1 MIRYIKLFLKINLFI
16 FLISCSF
23 NNPTGFFD
31 NRLIELEREISE
43 KNSKLVFSK
52 RKQFREEIDGNINK
66 KLSVTINSSQ
76 WTRKNFYL
84 SNNLPHF
91 NYENKKQLIH
101 KSKKIGKNK
110 FELSDNFFDP
120 LVIDEDIF
128 FYDLTGNIFRYSIQ
142 QKTTIWKFNFY
153 KKRFKKIPIYL
164 KFEISENKIII
175 SDNLGY
181 IYSLNI
187 DDGKLIWAKNFGI
200 PFMSNLKVNNEL
212 IFSLNQDNKFYS
224 INVNNG
230 ESLLSLETFPS
241 FLKNNL
247 ETNISMDNLN
257 NVYFLT
263 STGQLYSINT
273 YNNNVNWL
281 LNFNVGQSNSK
292 LFYSS
297 PIIYNNNRIF
307 FSSSVSTFAIDT
319 LNSKVLWELPF
330 STFIRPIISGEF
342 MFLISQDGFM
352 LGIDNQ
358 SGKVLWSKD
367 LYKINKKINK
377 KKFGNINSILLISNQ
392 LLITTHKG
400 YLLFIDYKN
409 GKILNYTRV
418 TKSGFFSS
426 PVMVDKKIHIIDN
439 NFRVLVFN

>member
-1 MIRYIKLFLKINLFI
+1 MIRFIKLFLKINLFI

-66 KLSVTINSSQ
+66 KLSVTINSNQ

-91 NYENKKQLIH
+91 NYENKKQLVH

>member
-142 QKTTIWKFNFY
+142 QKKTIWKFNFY

-330 STFIRPIISGEF
+330 ST
-342 MFLISQDGFM
+342 L
-352 LGIDNQ
+352 
-358 SGKVLWSKD
+358 
-367 LYKINKKINK
+367 
-377 KKFGNINSILLISNQ
+377 
-392 LLITTHKG
+392 
-400 YLLFIDYKN
+400 
-409 GKILNYTRV
+409 
-418 TKSGFFSS
+418 
-426 PVMVDKKIHIIDN
+426 
-439 NFRVLVFN
+439 